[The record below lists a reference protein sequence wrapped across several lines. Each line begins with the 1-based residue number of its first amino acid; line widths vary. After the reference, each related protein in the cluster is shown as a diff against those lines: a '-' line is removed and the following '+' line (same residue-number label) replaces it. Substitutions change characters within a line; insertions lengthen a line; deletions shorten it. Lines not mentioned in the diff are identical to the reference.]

1 LRKKQ
6 FLIAFLTLLII
17 SIFILSGCIPL
28 SEEAQITYLIN
39 RYYAA
44 INQQNWEKAKSYC
57 IFNSTPYNDVIN
69 IENKVAQWDSSI
81 ADITL
86 DYSFYISDIIITGKY
101 ATVDG
106 FLSFEININGS
117 ITEDSGEKTINVE
130 KIDNNWQLY

>member
-1 LRKKQ
+1 MRKKQ

>member
-6 FLIAFLTLLII
+6 FLVAFLALLII

-28 SEEAQITYLIN
+28 SDEAQITYLIN
-39 RYYAA
+39 RYYSA

-57 IFNSTPYNDVIN
+57 IFNSIPYNDVIN
-69 IENKVAQWDSSI
+69 IENNVAQWDSSI

-86 DYSFYISDIIITGKY
+86 DYSFYISDIIITGKF

-130 KIDNNWQLY
+130 KIDNNWKLY

>member
-1 LRKKQ
+1 MRKKQ
-6 FLIAFLTLLII
+6 FLVAFLALLII

-28 SEEAQITYLIN
+28 SDEAQITYLIN
-39 RYYAA
+39 RYYSA

-57 IFNSTPYNDVIN
+57 IFNSIPYNDVIN

-86 DYSFYISDIIITGKY
+86 DYSFYISDIIITGKF

>member
-1 LRKKQ
+1 MRKKQ
-6 FLIAFLTLLII
+6 FLIAFLALLII

-28 SEEAQITYLIN
+28 SDEAQITYLIN
-39 RYYAA
+39 RYYSA

-57 IFNSTPYNDVIN
+57 IFNSIPYNDVIN
-69 IENKVAQWDSSI
+69 IENNVAQWDSSI

-86 DYSFYISDIIITGKY
+86 DYSFYISDIIITGKF

-130 KIDNNWQLY
+130 KIDNNWKLY

>member
-1 LRKKQ
+1 MRKKQ

-28 SEEAQITYLIN
+28 SDEAQITYLIN
-39 RYYAA
+39 RYYSA

-57 IFNSTPYNDVIN
+57 IFNSIPYNDVIN
-69 IENKVAQWDSSI
+69 IENNVAQWDSSI

-86 DYSFYISDIIITGKY
+86 DYSFYISDIIITGKF

-130 KIDNNWQLY
+130 KIDNNWKLY

>member
-1 LRKKQ
+1 
-6 FLIAFLTLLII
+6 
-17 SIFILSGCIPL
+17 
-28 SEEAQITYLIN
+28 
-39 RYYAA
+39 
-44 INQQNWEKAKSYC
+44 
-57 IFNSTPYNDVIN
+57 
-69 IENKVAQWDSSI
+69 VAQWDSSI

-86 DYSFYISDIIITGKY
+86 DYSFYISDIIITGKF

>member
-6 FLIAFLTLLII
+6 FLIAFLALLII

-28 SEEAQITYLIN
+28 SDEAQITYLIN
-39 RYYAA
+39 RYYSA

-57 IFNSTPYNDVIN
+57 IFNSIPYNDVIN
-69 IENKVAQWDSSI
+69 IENNVAQWDSSI

-86 DYSFYISDIIITGKY
+86 DYSFYISDIIITGKF

-130 KIDNNWQLY
+130 KIDNNWKLY

>member
-1 LRKKQ
+1 MRKKQ
-6 FLIAFLTLLII
+6 FLVAFLALLII

-28 SEEAQITYLIN
+28 SDEAQITYLIN
-39 RYYAA
+39 RYYSA

-86 DYSFYISDIIITGKY
+86 DYSFYISDIIITGKF

-130 KIDNNWQLY
+130 KIDNNWKLY

>member
-1 LRKKQ
+1 MRKKQ

-28 SEEAQITYLIN
+28 SDEAQITYLIN
-39 RYYAA
+39 RYYSA

-57 IFNSTPYNDVIN
+57 IFNSIPYNDVIS
-69 IENKVAQWDSSI
+69 IENNVAQWDSSI

-86 DYSFYISDIIITGKY
+86 DYSFYISDIIITGKF

-130 KIDNNWQLY
+130 KIDNNWKLY

>member
-1 LRKKQ
+1 MRKKQ
-6 FLIAFLTLLII
+6 FLVAFLALLII

-28 SEEAQITYLIN
+28 SDEAQITYLIN
-39 RYYAA
+39 RYYSA

-57 IFNSTPYNDVIN
+57 IFNSIPYNDVIN
-69 IENKVAQWDSSI
+69 IENNVAQWDSSI

-86 DYSFYISDIIITGKY
+86 DYSFYISDIIITGKF

-130 KIDNNWQLY
+130 KIDNNWKLY